1 MEVVNWETVAFT
13 WDLLQQTDLE
23 RPWKMLRK
31 ILQDCGEY
39 FVVFKLY
46 CAYLTVASRTGQ

>member
-1 MEVVNWETVAFT
+1 MEVVKWETVAFT
-13 WDLLQQTDLE
+13 WDLLQQADHE

-39 FVVFKLY
+39 FVLFSIFSIL
-46 CAYLTVASRTGQ
+46 CF

>member
-13 WDLLQQTDLE
+13 WDLLQQTDHE